1 MLALTQEEKQVIVF
15 VALLAICGLG
25 ISFLSKRFAPVRAIA
40 CVNENL
46 GRINI
51 NTADK
56 ETLKLLPGVGEKLA
70 QRIIDRRAQEGAFT
84 DCEQLRLIK
93 GLRNSTMEKL
103 KDRIFIR

>member
-1 MLALTQEEKQVIVF
+1 MLALTGEEKQAIMF
-15 VALLAICGLG
+15 VTLLAVCGMG
-25 ISFLSKRFAPVRAIA
+25 MGFLVKRFAPVRAIA

-70 QRIIDRRAQEGAFT
+70 QRIIERRKEQGVFT
-84 DCEQLRLIK
+84 DCGQLREIK
-93 GLRNSTMEKL
+93 GLRNATMEKI
-103 KDRIFIR
+103 KDQIFVR